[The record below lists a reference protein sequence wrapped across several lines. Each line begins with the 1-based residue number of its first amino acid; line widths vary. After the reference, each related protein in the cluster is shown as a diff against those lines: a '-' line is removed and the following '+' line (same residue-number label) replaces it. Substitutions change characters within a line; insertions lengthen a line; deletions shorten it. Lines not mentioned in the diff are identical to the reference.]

1 MANTVLTAAPERK
14 NRNVGAILL
23 LLAVGMVGGAMI
35 AAGLGWGIYLVTA
48 GHVLLLVAV
57 IDNAWSI
64 MVGVGRK
71 A

>member
-1 MANTVLTAAPERK
+1 
-14 NRNVGAILL
+14 
-23 LLAVGMVGGAMI
+23 MVGGAMI